1 MKKHRVTVFTRLV
14 IFLLLFTPLAY
25 IGVNYAKGK
34 DPIVEFKKLISSKQ
48 NGTDLN
54 VNEAPYKSK
63 SKEELTID
71 LQRNEIENL
80 KKELAACKQS
90 NQ

>member
-1 MKKHRVTVFTRLV
+1 MKKHRTTVFTRLM
-14 IFLLLFTPLAY
+14 IFLLVFTPLAY

-34 DPIVEFKKLISSKQ
+34 NPVTEFKALIGA
-48 NGTDLN
+48 NLN
-54 VNEAPYKSK
+54 KSEGNRRDTPHKSK

-80 KKELAACKQS
+80 KKELEACKQA
-90 NQ
+90 N